1 MLKGLGGSQPPCLLH
16 SEPSRHPAR
25 HLSLPLPRW
34 AVVPPA
40 GGRWS
45 SQPLTAGSR
54 GALPITAVLHLRAR
68 TCGVTQAPDTCRQQ
82 AVERLPR
89 ARAAQEE
96 ENESEP
102 KMRSRK
108 ELLRSGS
115 ASPKTQGQR
124 EGQVFLGK
132 LEAGASS
139 LAPDNQ
145 SNPSFRSFRFC
156 EHPTA
161 ASPPPETGTQ
171 EVNNWTEK
179 KKKIC
184 QGRAFP
190 RWATQERWSRGP
202 QGPPALPPRPKR
214 PRRSGACAPAAGPRR
229 APPGPRK

>member
-1 MLKGLGGSQPPCLLH
+1 
-16 SEPSRHPAR
+16 
-25 HLSLPLPRW
+25 
-34 AVVPPA
+34 
-40 GGRWS
+40 
-45 SQPLTAGSR
+45 
-54 GALPITAVLHLRAR
+54 
-68 TCGVTQAPDTCRQQ
+68 
-82 AVERLPR
+82 
-89 ARAAQEE
+89 
-96 ENESEP
+96 
-102 KMRSRK
+102 MRSRK

-179 KKKIC
+179 KK
-184 QGRAFP
+184 FFFF
-190 RWATQERWSRGP
+190 
-202 QGPPALPPRPKR
+202 L
-214 PRRSGACAPAAGPRR
+214 
-229 APPGPRK
+229 PGPRLPEVGDA